1 MGVCEFWLLTFGR
14 RFVISVKP
22 YRGQFVREVWGWT
35 QGPYPQ
41 LDVLLDERRRPSV
54 KKVKVGDR
62 SSVKHLAAMESEMMR
77 DRMAVVE
84 ALAMLQYDDG
94 SPRQPGYLGVWTQGS
109 AWVVRLTDKDAEASL
124 TAEGRTLDEAM
135 ELLHMLLGAED
146 APWEP
151 MGRRKKKGG

>member
-1 MGVCEFWLLTFGR
+1 M
-14 RFVISVKP
+14 
-22 YRGQFVREVWGWT
+22 
-35 QGPYPQ
+35 
-41 LDVLLDERRRPSV
+41 